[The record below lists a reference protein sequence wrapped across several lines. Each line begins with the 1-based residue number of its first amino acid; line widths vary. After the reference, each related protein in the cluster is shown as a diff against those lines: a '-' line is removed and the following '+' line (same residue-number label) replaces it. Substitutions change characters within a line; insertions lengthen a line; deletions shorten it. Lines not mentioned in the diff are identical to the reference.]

1 MQGEEGTEKALKTE
15 IVSRLMSLIGHTNEK
30 VIRL

>member
-15 IVSRLMSLIGHTNEK
+15 IISRLMSLIGHTNEK